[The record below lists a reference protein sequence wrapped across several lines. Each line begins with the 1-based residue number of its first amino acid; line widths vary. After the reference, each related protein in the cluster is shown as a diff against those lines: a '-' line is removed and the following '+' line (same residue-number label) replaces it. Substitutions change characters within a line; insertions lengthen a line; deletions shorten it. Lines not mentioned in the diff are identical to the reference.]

1 MGSKVRRNN
10 NVVSWK
16 PGGKD
21 ILGREMS
28 TMYKPVERSSNR
40 KSLDLGNIENTVLFD
55 KSSHSGRM
63 EAEACLE

>member
-1 MGSKVRRNN
+1 MGSKVRRND

-21 ILGREMS
+21 VLGREMS
-28 TMYKPVERSSNR
+28 TVYKAVERSSNR
-40 KSLDLGNIENTVLFD
+40 KSLDLSNIENTVLFD

-63 EAEACLE
+63 QTEAS